1 MTKFTKCPDCLAMEA
16 LRVAVEKQGRQ
27 WKHGQTCQTCKG
39 SGRVR
44 EMKRAYDKR
53 RKEMSGEEWTEYD
66 ARFERERERM
76 EKDE

>member
-1 MTKFTKCPDCLAMEA
+1 
-16 LRVAVEKQGRQ
+16 
-27 WKHGQTCQTCKG
+27 
-39 SGRVR
+39 
-44 EMKRAYDKR
+44 MKRAYDKR